1 MIFEKQHLQFEHY
14 TWSDKSEPQFT
25 GNPSRRLF
33 DRFNGDQVLFII
45 NFLALQDDKFA
56 LQDLRMTE
64 QSIFRKLPA
73 DARSEMAVV
82 NWLQGLTYTSVK
94 DPHLAG

>member
-1 MIFEKQHLQFEHY
+1 MIFEKQHLQFDHY
-14 TWSDKSEPQFT
+14 TWSEKSESQFS
-25 GNPSRRLF
+25 GDPSRRLF

-45 NFLALQDDKFA
+45 NYLALQDDKLA
-56 LQDLRMTE
+56 LQDARDIE

-82 NWLQGLTYTSVK
+82 NWLQGIAYTPVS